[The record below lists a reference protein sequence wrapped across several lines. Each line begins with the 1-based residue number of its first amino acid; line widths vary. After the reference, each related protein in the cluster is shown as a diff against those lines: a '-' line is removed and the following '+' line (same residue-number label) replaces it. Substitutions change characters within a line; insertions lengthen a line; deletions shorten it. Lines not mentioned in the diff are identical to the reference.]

1 MKRLSFIIA
10 CLCLYALTIQ
20 AGPIDKAQAQQQ
32 AQQFF
37 AQKGKTLK
45 KSSKPFKAPRKGA
58 TTEGDAY
65 YYVFNSEGNNG
76 FVIVSGDDRTAPV
89 FGYSDTGSFD
99 ENNIPENMQA
109 WLAGYV
115 DEIKALGTDE
125 SSANG
130 KLLSAPKKAEAVKR
144 PVAPLLTALWNQSSP
159 YNDNCPLYDS
169 TNKSAT
175 GCVATAMAQVMYYY
189 RAQSVSAL
197 TAEIPAYTTESL
209 GLSIPA
215 DAKDSPIDWAN
226 MTDKYSSS
234 STTAQKAA
242 VAALMAYCGHSVQM
256 DYGESSGAYSSNIP
270 AALETYFGYATGGKY
285 LNRSSYTLQEWEK
298 MVYEELLAARPLLYG
313 GQSSGGG
320 HAFVIDGYD
329 GDGLFHFN
337 WGWGGSSNGYF
348 LLQVANPG
356 NNSGIGASSTSDGY
370 ARSQNAIFGVNPSST
385 EGAIPN
391 TPTTNFGSV
400 SGNTISTSYWNYSNK
415 PLTFNMGIGY
425 VDENGELQPIFRGT
439 NTYTIEAPSG
449 GSVKGRTGTF
459 NINANTFSNK
469 SLPAGTYILK
479 PICKMSGSS
488 EWIATTPRNVGEYVI
503 AEYDGTNVTL
513 THHLNTPQ
521 LSATTFSYPKGT
533 GTGTVRVKVSIQNDG
548 DDYLGYLYLFAS
560 KTNTKGSPVNSY
572 GTFEG
577 GKTTNTEFKANCAD
591 EGTYNLWVATDQNG
605 ENVIGQTQVE
615 ISAAGAIEY
624 NLTPQG
630 LTLENGNNVGSYGG
644 TVYGTHIK
652 GKVLLR
658 NDGSANYEDDITI
671 RLFEYKMHDG
681 ELAYWGADKQTI
693 ATTIAVGETKAV
705 EFDFSNQN
713 QTNYLI
719 DVRYTPTDTRIK
731 IYNYVYTLAPGVEI
745 TKADGAASA
754 IAAMSSVTVPA
765 DAVAI
770 NLVGVTSTVTSVTPN
785 SNPNTLYY
793 IGNNE
798 TTPSGLSNSNLVQGS
813 TANEIVL
820 TDGYDFFV
828 PTTFTANTIKYKTTP
843 TKGTSGTGGWTTIS
857 LPFDVSH
864 VTANGTTIDWFH
876 SKNDTGK
883 NFWVRQF
890 TGIDDADAVLF
901 GNVEQMEAYVPYIVA
916 FPTNRWGEEYNL
928 VGKEIIFHG
937 ANARLIADVPMR
949 LVTSKINFEGTMAT
963 SQVSDSYR
971 LNDAGNT
978 FELGSGTVS
987 PFQAYFK
994 PKDDNQ
1000 NLSAK
1005 LAIKFV
1011 DDEPTGISLLTTE
1024 TTDGEVAVYSIGGV
1038 QVGTVRIVNGNPQT
1052 EHLPKGVYIINGKKV
1067 VIK

>member
-1 MKRLSFIIA
+1 MKKSVLSF
-10 CLCLYALTIQ
+10 LCLVLCVLMAQ
-20 AGPIDKAQAQQQ
+20 AGPVDKQQAQQQ
-32 AQQFF
+32 AQAFF
-37 AQKGKTLK
+37 AKKGKTLK
-45 KSSKPFKAPRKGA
+45 KVSKPYKAPRKAAA
-58 TTEGDAY
+58 TDEAY

-125 SSANG
+125 SSANS

-159 YNDNCPLYDS
+159 YNDNCPLYDG

-189 RAQSVSAL
+189 RAQSVSAT
-197 TAEIPAYTTESL
+197 TAEIPAYVSPKNN
-209 GLSIPA
+209 LSIPA
-215 DAKDSPIDWAN
+215 DSANSPIDWAN

-256 DYGESSGAYSSNIP
+256 NYGESSGAYSSDIP

-370 ARSQNAIFGVNPSST
+370 ARSQSAIFGVDPTSAG
-385 EGAIPN
+385 EPIPAL
-391 TPTTNFGSV
+391 PTTEITAVDTDAIKISFIN
-400 SGNTISTSYWNYSNK
+400 NTIETIS
-415 PLTFNMGIGY
+415 FNMGVGY
-425 VDENGELQPIFRGT
+425 VDSNGELQYLTGNSRGNNLPPGYGYMNISFPI
-439 NTYTIEAPSG
+439 N
-449 GSVKGRTGTF
+449 F
-459 NINANTFSNK
+459 NNFSSKN
-469 SLPAGTYILK
+469 LPAGTYILK
-479 PICKMSGSS
+479 PMCKMDGSS
-488 EWIATTPRNVGEYVI
+488 VWTETMSEPVNDYVI
-503 AEYDGTNVTL
+503 AIYDGTNVTL
-513 THHLNTPQ
+513 QRKQLQ
-521 LSATTFSYPKGT
+521 LSVSAFSYPKGT
-533 GTGTVRVKVSIQNDG
+533 NIGTVRVKVSIQNDG

-560 KTNTKGSPVNSY
+560 KTTTKGSPVNSY

-577 GKTTNTEFKANCAD
+577 GKTTDAEFNANCAD
-591 EGTYNLWVATDQNG
+591 EGTYNLWVSTDKNG
-605 ENVIGQTQVE
+605 ENVIGQTQVQ
-615 ISAAGAIEY
+615 IAGTKPADNVTGKGY
-624 NLTPQG
+624 
-630 LTLENGNNVGSYGG
+630 TLKNRNGSTIYGSHIAG
-644 TVYGTHIK
+644 TVSLKNEG
-652 GKVLLR
+652 
-658 NDGSANYEDDITI
+658 
-671 RLFEYKMHDG
+671 
-681 ELAYWGADKQTI
+681 TI
-693 ATTIAVGETKAV
+693 AYDDEIIIRILKNIPGTSSYSGYKSQSVHLSLAVGETKNVA
-705 EFDFSNQN
+705 FDFS
-713 QTNYLI
+713 
-719 DVRYTPTDTRIK
+719 DVDFDKYIIIVYYPDDNKLYQIPGA
-731 IYNYVYTLAPGVEI
+731 YTLTPGVEI
-745 TKADGAASA
+745 TTVDGVASA
-754 IAAMSSVTVPA
+754 IAATSSVTVPA
-765 DAVAI
+765 DAVAV

-798 TTPSGLSNSNLVQGS
+798 TAPSGLNNSNLVQGS

-828 PTTFTANTIKYKTTP
+828 PTTFTASSIRYKTTP
-843 TKGTSGTGGWTTIS
+843 TTGTNGTGGWTTIA

-890 TGIDDADAVLF
+890 TGIDDDNAVLF
-901 GNVEQMEAYVPYIVA
+901 GNVEQMEANVPYIVA
-916 FPTNRWGEEYNL
+916 FPTDRWGAQYNL
-928 VGKEIIFHG
+928 VGKDIVFHG
-937 ANARLIADVPMR
+937 TNARLIADVPMR
-949 LVTSKINFEGTMAT
+949 LVTSKITFEGTTAANNVT
-963 SQVSDSYR
+963 DSYL
-971 LNDAGNT
+971 LNAAGNSFT
-978 FELGSGTVS
+978 RGNGDVS
-987 PFQAYFK
+987 PFRAYFK
-994 PKDDNQ
+994 PKDDA
-1000 NLSAK
+1000 LSSK

-1011 DDEPTGISLLTTE
+1011 DDEPTAITDLTLDE
-1024 TTDGEVAVYSIGGV
+1024 ADGTVAVYTLSGMR
-1038 QVGTVRIVNGNPQT
+1038 VGTVRIVNGKPQT
-1052 EHLPKGVYIINGKKV
+1052 DTLPKGVYIINGKKV
-1067 VIK
+1067 IR

>member
-1 MKRLSFIIA
+1 MKKSVLSFFSLV
-10 CLCLYALTIQ
+10 LCVLMAQ
-20 AGPIDKAQAQQQ
+20 AGPVDKQQAQQQ
-32 AQQFF
+32 AQAFF
-37 AQKGKTLK
+37 AKKGKVLK
-45 KSSKPFKAPRKGA
+45 KSAKPHKVPRKAAGA
-58 TTEGDAY
+58 ADEAY

-99 ENNIPENMQA
+99 ENNIPENMRA
-109 WLAGYV
+109 WLEGYV
-115 DEIKALGTDE
+115 EEIKALGTDE
-125 SSANG
+125 SSANS

-144 PVAPLLTALWNQSSP
+144 PVAPLLTTLWNQSSP
-159 YNDNCPLYDS
+159 YNDNCPLYDG

-189 RAQSVSAL
+189 RAQSVSAT
-197 TAEIPAYTTESL
+197 TAEIPAYVSPKNN
-209 GLSIPA
+209 LSIPA
-215 DAKDSPIDWAN
+215 DPANSSIDWAN

-256 DYGESSGAYSSNIP
+256 NYGESSGAYSSDIP

-337 WGWGGSSNGYF
+337 WGWGGLSNGYF

-370 ARSQNAIFGVNPSST
+370 ARSQNAIFGVNPTSA
-385 EGAIPN
+385 EEAKPA
-391 TPTTNFGSV
+391 TPTTNFSNV
-400 SGNTISTSYWNYSNK
+400 AGNTISTSYWNYSNK

-479 PICKMSGSS
+479 PMCKINGSS
-488 EWIATTPRNVGEYVI
+488 DWIETIPKNANEYVI
-503 AEYDGTNVTL
+503 AVYGGTNVTL
-513 THHLNTPQ
+513 TLHQNTPQ
-521 LSATTFSYPKGT
+521 LAVTAFEYPKGT
-533 GTGTVRVKVSIQNDG
+533 APGSVTVKTTIENTGDEFV
-548 DDYLGYLYLFAS
+548 GYLYMFTS
-560 KTNTKGSPVNSY
+560 TTNTKDNRKNSY
-572 GTFEG
+572 ATIEA
-577 GKTTNTEFKANCAD
+577 GKSTTAQFTTTLSSA
-591 EGTYNLWVATDQNG
+591 GTYNVWITTDEAGN
-605 ENVIGQTQVE
+605 NVIGQTQVE
-615 ISAAGAIEY
+615 ISSAGAVVY
-624 NLTPQG
+624 NLTAQG
-630 LTLENGNNVGSYGG
+630 LSLENGNPSDYTGG
-644 TVYGTHIK
+644 TMYGTHIK
-652 GKVLLR
+652 GNVRLK
-658 NDGSANYEDDITI
+658 NEGTTTFDDEITI
-671 RLFEYKMHDG
+671 QLYKHKGDSYG
-681 ELAYWGADKQTI
+681 SADKQSVK
-693 ATTIAVGETKAV
+693 ATIAVGETKAV

-713 QTNYLI
+713 HTKYLI
-719 DVRYTPTDTRIK
+719 VVSHASTSTQYPRY
-731 IYNYVYTLAPGVEI
+731 YSYTLSPGVEI
-745 TKADGAASA
+745 TTADGAASA
-754 IAAMSSVTVPA
+754 IAATSSVTVPA
-765 DAVAI
+765 DAVAV

-798 TTPSGLSNSNLVQGS
+798 TAPSGLNNSNLVQGS

-916 FPTNRWGEEYNL
+916 FPTDRWGAQYNL
-928 VGKEIIFHG
+928 VGKEIVFHG
-937 ANARLIADVPMR
+937 TNAHLVADVPMR
-949 LVTSKINFEGTMAT
+949 LVTSKITFEGTTAANNVT
-963 SQVSDSYR
+963 DSYL
-971 LNDAGNT
+971 LNAAGNSFT
-978 FELGSGTVS
+978 RGNGDVS
-987 PFQAYFK
+987 PFRAYFK
-994 PKDDNQ
+994 PKDDA
-1000 NLSAK
+1000 LSSK

-1011 DDEPTGISLLTTE
+1011 DDEPTAITDLTLDE
-1024 TTDGEVAVYSIGGV
+1024 ADGTVAVYTLSGMR
-1038 QVGTVRIVNGNPQT
+1038 VGTVRIVNGKPQT
-1052 EHLPKGVYIINGKKV
+1052 DTLPKGVYIINGKKV
-1067 VIK
+1067 IR

>member
-1 MKRLSFIIA
+1 MKKSVLSFFSLV
-10 CLCLYALTIQ
+10 LCVLMAQ
-20 AGPIDKAQAQQQ
+20 AGPVDKQQAQQQ
-32 AQQFF
+32 AQAFF
-37 AQKGKTLK
+37 AKKGKVLK
-45 KSSKPFKAPRKGA
+45 KSATPHKAPRKAAGA
-58 TTEGDAY
+58 ADEAY

-125 SSANG
+125 SSANS

-144 PVAPLLTALWNQSSP
+144 PVAPLLTALWNQDSP
-159 YNDNCPLYDS
+159 YNDNCPLYDG

-189 RAQSVSAL
+189 RAQSVSAT
-197 TAEIPAYTTESL
+197 TAEIPAYVSPKNN
-209 GLSIPA
+209 LSIPA
-215 DAKDSPIDWAN
+215 DPANSPIDWAN

-256 DYGESSGAYSSNIP
+256 NYGESSGAYSSDIP

-370 ARSQNAIFGVNPSST
+370 ARSQNAIFGVDPTSAG
-385 EGAIPN
+385 EPIPAL
-391 TPTTNFGSV
+391 PTTEITAVDTDAIKISFIN
-400 SGNTISTSYWNYSNK
+400 NTIETIS
-415 PLTFNMGIGY
+415 FNMGVGY
-425 VDENGELQPIFRGT
+425 VDSNGELQYLTGNSRGNNLPPGYGYMNISFPI
-439 NTYTIEAPSG
+439 NS
-449 GSVKGRTGTF
+449 
-459 NINANTFSNK
+459 NNFSSKN
-469 SLPAGTYILK
+469 LPAGTYILK
-479 PICKMSGSS
+479 PMCKMDGSS
-488 EWIATTPRNVGEYVI
+488 VWTETMSEPVNDYVI
-503 AEYDGTNVTL
+503 AIYDGTNVTL
-513 THHLNTPQ
+513 QRKQLQ
-521 LSATTFSYPKGT
+521 LSVSAFSYPKGT
-533 GTGTVRVKVSIQNDG
+533 NIGTVRVKVSIQNDG

-560 KTNTKGSPVNSY
+560 KTTTKGSPVNSY

-577 GKTTNTEFKANCAD
+577 GKTTDAEFNANCAD
-591 EGTYNLWVATDQNG
+591 EGTYNLWVSTDKNG
-605 ENVIGQTQVE
+605 ENVIGQTQVQ
-615 ISAAGAIEY
+615 IAGTKPADNVTGKGY
-624 NLTPQG
+624 
-630 LTLENGNNVGSYGG
+630 TLKNRNGSTIYGSHIAG
-644 TVYGTHIK
+644 TVSLKNEG
-652 GKVLLR
+652 
-658 NDGSANYEDDITI
+658 
-671 RLFEYKMHDG
+671 
-681 ELAYWGADKQTI
+681 TI
-693 ATTIAVGETKAV
+693 AYDDEIIIRILKNIPGTSSYSGYKSQSVHLSLAVGETKNVA
-705 EFDFSNQN
+705 FDFS
-713 QTNYLI
+713 
-719 DVRYTPTDTRIK
+719 DVDFDKYIIIAYYPDDNKLYQIPGA
-731 IYNYVYTLAPGVEI
+731 YTLTPGVEI
-745 TKADGAASA
+745 TTVDGVASA
-754 IAAMSSVTVPA
+754 IAATSSVTVPA
-765 DAVAI
+765 DAVAV

-798 TTPSGLSNSNLVQGS
+798 TAPSGLNNSNLVQGS

-916 FPTNRWGEEYNL
+916 FPTDRWGAQYNL
-928 VGKEIIFHG
+928 VGKEIVFHG
-937 ANARLIADVPMR
+937 TNARLIADVPMR
-949 LVTSKINFEGTMAT
+949 LVTSKITFEGTTAKSNVT
-963 SQVSDSYR
+963 DSYL
-971 LNDAGNT
+971 LNEAGNSFT
-978 FELGSGTVS
+978 RGNGAVS
-987 PFQAYFK
+987 PFRAYFK
-994 PKDDNQ
+994 PKDDA
-1000 NLSAK
+1000 LSSK
-1005 LAIKFV
+1005 LSIKFV
-1011 DDEPTGISLLTTE
+1011 DDEPTAITDLTLDE
-1024 TTDGEVAVYSIGGV
+1024 ADGTVAVYTLSGMRI
-1038 QVGTVRIVNGNPQT
+1038 GTVRIVNGKPQT
-1052 EHLPKGVYIINGKKV
+1052 DALPKGVYIINGKKV
-1067 VIK
+1067 IR

>member
-1 MKRLSFIIA
+1 MKKSVLSF
-10 CLCLYALTIQ
+10 LCLVLCVLMAQ
-20 AGPIDKAQAQQQ
+20 AGPVDKQQAQQQ
-32 AQQFF
+32 AQAFF
-37 AQKGKTLK
+37 AKKGKVLK
-45 KSSKPFKAPRKGA
+45 KSAKPHKVPRKAAGA
-58 TTEGDAY
+58 ADEAY

-125 SSANG
+125 SSANS

-159 YNDNCPLYDS
+159 YNDNCPLYDG

-189 RAQSVSAL
+189 RAQSVSAT
-197 TAEIPAYTTESL
+197 TAEIPAYISPKNN
-209 GLSIPA
+209 LSIPA
-215 DAKDSPIDWAN
+215 DPANSPIDWAN

-256 DYGESSGAYSSNIP
+256 NYGESSGAYSSDIP

-329 GDGLFHFN
+329 GEGLFHFN

-385 EGAIPN
+385 EEAIPA
-391 TPTTNFGSV
+391 TPTTNFDAVTTSSV
-400 SGNTISTSYWNYSNK
+400 TIRFSNLTSETMDFYRGVGYIDNNGNLIHLTGERFYSLNSYRAIPTDFTIT
-415 PLTFNMGIGY
+415 
-425 VDENGELQPIFRGT
+425 VD
-439 NTYTIEAPSG
+439 A
-449 GSVKGRTGTF
+449 
-459 NINANTFSNK
+459 FSNK
-469 SLPAGTYILK
+469 SLSPGTYILK

-503 AEYDGTNVTL
+503 AEYGGTNVTL

-577 GKTTNTEFKANCAD
+577 GKTTDAEFKANCAD
-591 EGTYNLWVATDQNG
+591 EGTYNLWVATDENG
-605 ENVIGQTQVE
+605 ENVIGQTQVD
-615 ISAAGAIEY
+615 ISSTTVTN
-624 NLTPQG
+624 NLTAQG
-630 LTLENGNNVGSYGG
+630 LTLENGNPSYTYGG
-644 TVYGTHIK
+644 TMYGTHIK
-652 GKVLLR
+652 GKVMLK
-658 NDGSANYEDDITI
+658 NEGTTTFDDDIMI
-671 RLFEYKMHDG
+671 QLYEYKTYDG
-681 ELAYWGADKQTI
+681 KLSYWSSDKQTV
-693 ATTIAVGETKAV
+693 TSTIAVGETKAV

-713 QTNYLI
+713 HTKYVVLI
-719 DVRYTPTDTRIK
+719 YYASPKSQIVQYPRYND
-731 IYNYVYTLAPGVEI
+731 YTLAPGVEI
-745 TKADGAASA
+745 TTADGAASA
-754 IAAMSSVTVPA
+754 IAATSSVTVPA
-765 DAVAI
+765 DAVAV

-798 TTPSGLSNSNLVQGS
+798 TAPSGLSNSNLVQGS
-813 TANEIVL
+813 AANEIVL

-901 GNVEQMEAYVPYIVA
+901 GNVEQMEANVPYIVA
-916 FPTNRWGEEYNL
+916 FPTDRWGAQYNL
-928 VGKEIIFHG
+928 VGKEIVFHG
-937 ANARLIADVPMR
+937 TNARLIADVPMR
-949 LVTSKINFEGTMAT
+949 LVTSKITFEGTTAESNVT
-963 SQVSDSYR
+963 DSYL
-971 LNDAGNT
+971 LNAAGNSFT
-978 FELGSGTVS
+978 RGNGAVS
-987 PFQAYFK
+987 PFRAYFK
-994 PKDDNQ
+994 PKDDA
-1000 NLSAK
+1000 LSSK

-1011 DDEPTGISLLTTE
+1011 DDELTAI
-1024 TTDGEVAVYSIGGV
+1024 TDLTLDEADGTVAVYTLSGMR
-1038 QVGTVRIVNGNPQT
+1038 VGTVRIVNGKPQT
-1052 EHLPKGVYIINGKKV
+1052 DTLPKGVYIINGKKV
-1067 VIK
+1067 IR

>member
-1 MKRLSFIIA
+1 MKKSVLSF
-10 CLCLYALTIQ
+10 LCLVLCVLMAQ
-20 AGPIDKAQAQQQ
+20 AGPVDKQQAQQQ
-32 AQQFF
+32 AQAFF
-37 AQKGKTLK
+37 AKKGKVLK
-45 KSSKPFKAPRKGA
+45 KSATPHKVPRKAAGA
-58 TTEGDAY
+58 ADEAY

-99 ENNIPENMQA
+99 EKNIPENMRA
-109 WLAGYV
+109 WLEGYV
-115 DEIKALGTDE
+115 EEIKALGTDE
-125 SSANG
+125 SAANS
-130 KLLSAPKKAEAVKR
+130 KLLSAPKKVEAVKR
-144 PVAPLLTALWNQSSP
+144 PVAPLLTTLWNQNSP
-159 YNDNCPLYDS
+159 YNDNCPLYDG

-197 TAEIPAYTTESL
+197 TAEIPAYISPKNN
-209 GLSIPA
+209 LSIPA
-215 DAKDSPIDWAN
+215 DPANSPIDWAN

-256 DYGESSGAYSSNIP
+256 NYGESSGAYSSDIP
-270 AALETYFGYATGGKY
+270 AALETYFGYTTGGKY

-391 TPTTNFGSV
+391 TPTTNFSNV
-400 SGNTISTSYWNYSNK
+400 LDNKMTIRYWNIAEEGVSM
-415 PLTFNMGIGY
+415 TFNYGYGY
-425 VDENGELQPIFRGT
+425 VDAEGNLKHLYGNNSTTLGYTQLI
-439 NTYTIEAPSG
+439 NVTYTIQ
-449 GSVKGRTGTF
+449 GSV
-459 NINANTFSNK
+459 FSNAG
-469 SLPAGTYILK
+469 LPAGTYILK

-560 KTNTKGSPVNSY
+560 KTTTKGSPVNSY

-577 GKTTNTEFKANCAD
+577 GKTTDAEFNANCAD
-591 EGTYNLWVATDQNG
+591 EGTYNLWVTTDENG

-615 ISAAGAIEY
+615 ISSAGAVVY
-624 NLTPQG
+624 NLTAQG
-630 LTLENGNNVGSYGG
+630 LSLENGNPSYTYGG
-644 TVYGTHIK
+644 TMYGTHIK
-652 GKVLLR
+652 GNVRLK
-658 NDGSANYEDDITI
+658 NEGTTNFDDEITI
-671 RLFEYKMHDG
+671 QLYEYKTHNG
-681 ELAYWGADKQTI
+681 TLSYWSADKQTV
-693 ATTIAVGETKAV
+693 AATIAVGETKAV

-713 QTNYLI
+713 HTKYLI
-719 DVRYTPTDTRIK
+719 VVSHASTSTQYPRY
-731 IYNYVYTLAPGVEI
+731 NSYTLSPGVEI
-745 TKADGAASA
+745 TTADGAVSA
-754 IAAMSSVTVPA
+754 IAATSSVTVPEN
-765 DAVAI
+765 AVAV
-770 NLVGVTSTVTSVTPN
+770 NLVGVTGTVTSVTPN

-793 IGNNE
+793 IGAGE
-798 TTPSGLSNSNLVQGS
+798 TAPSGLSNSNLVQGS
-813 TANEIVL
+813 AATEIVL
-820 TDGYDFFV
+820 TEGYDFFV
-828 PTTFTANTIKYKTTP
+828 PTDFTASSIRYKTTP
-843 TKGTSGTGGWTTIS
+843 TTGTNGTGGWTTIA

-864 VTANGTTIDWFH
+864 VTADGAPIDWFH
-876 SKNDTGK
+876 SKTDTGK

-890 TGIDDADAVLF
+890 TGIDDDNAVLF
-901 GNVEQMEAYVPYIVA
+901 GNVEQMEANVPYIVA
-916 FPTNRWGEEYNL
+916 FPTDRWGAQYNL
-928 VGKEIIFHG
+928 VGKEIVFHG
-937 ANARLIADVPMR
+937 TNARLIADVPMR
-949 LVTSKINFEGTMAT
+949 LVTSKITFEGTTAASNVT
-963 SQVSDSYR
+963 DSYL
-971 LNDAGNT
+971 LNAAGNT
-978 FELGSGTVS
+978 FTRGNGAVS
-987 PFQAYFK
+987 PFRAYFK
-994 PKDDNQ
+994 PKDDA
-1000 NLSAK
+1000 LSSK

-1011 DDEPTGISLLTTE
+1011 DDEPTAITDLTLDE
-1024 TTDGEVAVYSIGGV
+1024 ADGTVAVYTLSGMRI
-1038 QVGTVRIVNGNPQT
+1038 GTVRIVNGKPQT
-1052 EHLPKGVYIINGKKV
+1052 DALPKGVYIINGKKV
-1067 VIK
+1067 IR

>member
-1 MKRLSFIIA
+1 MKKSVLSFF
-10 CLCLYALTIQ
+10 CLVLCVLMAQ
-20 AGPIDKAQAQQQ
+20 AGPVDKQQAQQQ
-32 AQQFF
+32 AQAFF
-37 AQKGKTLK
+37 AKKGKVLK
-45 KSSKPFKAPRKGA
+45 KSAKPHKVPRKAAGA
-58 TTEGDAY
+58 ADEAY

-125 SSANG
+125 SSANS

-159 YNDNCPLYDS
+159 YNDNCPLYDG

-189 RAQSVSAL
+189 RAQSVSAT
-197 TAEIPAYTTESL
+197 TAEIPAYISPKNN
-209 GLSIPA
+209 LSIPA
-215 DAKDSPIDWAN
+215 DPANSPIDWAN

-234 STTAQKAA
+234 STAVQKAA

-256 DYGESSGAYSSNIP
+256 DYGESSGAYSSDIP

-391 TPTTNFGSV
+391 TPTTFFTEIGTNSIKIRF
-400 SGNTISTSYWNYSNK
+400 WNLVGQGVTLS
-415 PLTFNMGIGY
+415 LNMGVGY
-425 VDENGELQPIFRGT
+425 VDENGKLTHLTG
-439 NTYTIEAPSG
+439 NDSG
-449 GSVKGRTGTF
+449 SINYSQYYNRPFT
-459 NINANTFSNK
+459 INANTFSSK
-469 SLPAGTYILK
+469 GLPAGTYILK
-479 PICKMSGSS
+479 PICKVNGS

-560 KTNTKGSPVNSY
+560 KTSTKGSPVNSY

-577 GKTTNTEFKANCAD
+577 GKTTDAEFKANCAD
-591 EGTYNLWVATDQNG
+591 EGTYNLWVATDENG
-605 ENVIGQTQVE
+605 ENVIGQTQVD
-615 ISAAGAIEY
+615 ISSTTVTN
-624 NLTPQG
+624 NLTAQG
-630 LTLENGNNVGSYGG
+630 LTLENGNPSYTYGG
-644 TVYGTHIK
+644 TMYGTHIK
-652 GKVLLR
+652 GKVMLK
-658 NDGSANYEDDITI
+658 NEGTTTFDDDIMI
-671 RLFEYKMHDG
+671 QLYEYKTHNG
-681 ELAYWGADKQTI
+681 KLSYWSSDKQTV
-693 ATTIAVGETKAV
+693 TSTIAVGETKAV

-713 QTNYLI
+713 HTKYVVLI
-719 DVRYTPTDTRIK
+719 YYASPKSQIVQYPRYND
-731 IYNYVYTLAPGVEI
+731 YTLAPGVEI
-745 TKADGAASA
+745 TTADGAASA
-754 IAAMSSVTVPA
+754 IAATSSVTVPA
-765 DAVAI
+765 DAVAV

-798 TTPSGLSNSNLVQGS
+798 TAPSGLNNSNLVQGS

-864 VTANGTTIDWFH
+864 VTADGAPIDWFH
-876 SKNDTGK
+876 SKDDTGK

-890 TGIDDADAVLF
+890 TGIDDDNAVLF
-901 GNVEQMEAYVPYIVA
+901 GNVEQMEANVPYIVA
-916 FPTNRWGEEYNL
+916 FPTDRWGAQYNL
-928 VGKEIIFHG
+928 VGKEIVFHG
-937 ANARLIADVPMR
+937 TNARLVADVPMR
-949 LVTSKINFEGTMAT
+949 LVTSKITFEGTTAASNVT
-963 SQVSDSYR
+963 DSYL
-971 LNDAGNT
+971 LNAAGNSFT
-978 FELGSGTVS
+978 RGNGDVS
-987 PFQAYFK
+987 PFRAYFK
-994 PKDDNQ
+994 PKDDA
-1000 NLSAK
+1000 LSSK

-1011 DDEPTGISLLTTE
+1011 DDEPTAITDLTLDE
-1024 TTDGEVAVYSIGGV
+1024 ADGTVAVYTLSGMR
-1038 QVGTVRIVNGNPQT
+1038 VGTVRIVNGKPQT
-1052 EHLPKGVYIINGKKV
+1052 DTMPKGVYIINGKKV
-1067 VIK
+1067 IR

>member
-10 CLCLYALTIQ
+10 CLFLYALTIQ

-125 SSANG
+125 SAANS

-159 YNDNCPLYDS
+159 YNDNCPEYNS
-169 TNKSAT
+169 KRSVT

-189 RAQSVSAL
+189 RAQSASAT
-197 TAEIPAYTTESL
+197 TAEIPAYTTSRY

-215 DAKDSPIDWAN
+215 DPAGSPIDWAN
-226 MTDKYSSS
+226 MTDTYSSS
-234 STTAQKAA
+234 STPAQKAA

-256 DYGESSGAYSSNIP
+256 NYGVGSPNDNGSSASSSHIP
-270 AALETYFGYATGGKY
+270 AALKNYFGYATGGRQ
-285 LNRSSYTLQEWEK
+285 LDREAYTLQEWENK
-298 MVYEELLAARPLLYG
+298 VYEELLAKRPLLYS

-320 HAFVIDGYD
+320 HAFVVDGYD
-329 GDGLFHFN
+329 GEGLFHFN

-356 NNSGIGASSTSDGY
+356 NNSGIGASSSSDGY
-370 ARSQNAIFGVNPSST
+370 ARSQSAIFGVDPTSAG
-385 EGAIPN
+385 EPIPAL
-391 TPTTNFGSV
+391 PTTEITAVDTDAIKISFIN
-400 SGNTISTSYWNYSNK
+400 NTIETIS
-415 PLTFNMGIGY
+415 FNMGVGY
-425 VDENGELQPIFRGT
+425 VDSNGELQHLTGNSRGNNLPPGYGYMNISFPI
-439 NTYTIEAPSG
+439 NS
-449 GSVKGRTGTF
+449 
-459 NINANTFSNK
+459 NNFSSKN
-469 SLPAGTYILK
+469 LPAGTYILK
-479 PICKMSGSS
+479 PMCKMDGSS
-488 EWIATTPRNVGEYVI
+488 VWTETMSEPVNDYVI
-503 AEYDGTNVTL
+503 AIYDGTNVTL
-513 THHLNTPQ
+513 QRKQLQ
-521 LSATTFSYPKGT
+521 LSVSAFSYPKGT
-533 GTGTVRVKVSIQNDG
+533 NIGTVRVKVSIQNDG

-560 KTNTKGSPVNSY
+560 KTTTKGSPVNSY

-577 GKTTNTEFKANCAD
+577 GKTTDAEFNANCAD
-591 EGTYNLWVATDQNG
+591 EGTYNLWVSTDKNG
-605 ENVIGQTQVE
+605 ENVIGQTQVQ
-615 ISAAGAIEY
+615 ITGTKPADNITGK
-624 NLTPQG
+624 G
-630 LTLENGNNVGSYGG
+630 FTLKNRNDYTIYGSHIAG
-644 TVYGTHIK
+644 TVSLKNEGTI
-652 GKVLLR
+652 
-658 NDGSANYEDDITI
+658 AYDDEIII
-671 RLFEYKMHDG
+671 RLLKNIPGTSNYSGYKSQSVH
-681 ELAYWGADKQTI
+681 LSL
-693 ATTIAVGETKAV
+693 AVGETKKVA
-705 EFDFSNQN
+705 FDFSNVDNDKYIIIAYYPDDNKLYQ
-713 QTNYLI
+713 I
-719 DVRYTPTDTRIK
+719 PGA
-731 IYNYVYTLAPGVEI
+731 YTLTPGVEI
-745 TKADGAASA
+745 TTVEGTVSV
-754 IAAMSSVTVPA
+754 IAATSSVTVPT
-765 DAVAI
+765 DAVAV

-798 TTPSGLSNSNLVQGS
+798 TAPLGLNNSNLVQGS

>member
-125 SSANG
+125 SSANS

-159 YNDNCPLYDS
+159 YNDNCPLYDGK
-169 TNKSAT
+169 NKSAT
-175 GCVATAMAQVMYYY
+175 GCLATAMAQVMYYY

-234 STTAQKAA
+234 STAAQKAA

-256 DYGESSGAYSSNIP
+256 DYRKSSGAYNSDVP
-270 AALETYFGYATGGKY
+270 PALENYFGYATGGRY
-285 LNRSSYTLQEWEK
+285 LKRDGYTLQEWEK

-329 GDGLFHFN
+329 GDGLFHIN

-348 LLQVANPG
+348 LLQVANPE

-370 ARSQNAIFGVNPSST
+370 ARSQNAIFGVNPSSA

-391 TPTTNFGSV
+391 TPTTFFTEIGTNSFK
-400 SGNTISTSYWNYSNK
+400 IRFWNIVGQGVTLS
-415 PLTFNMGIGY
+415 LNMGVGY
-425 VDENGELQPIFRGT
+425 VDENGKLTHLTG
-439 NTYTIEAPSG
+439 NYTGSLNYSQYYIPSF
-449 GSVKGRTGTF
+449 T
-459 NINANTFSNK
+459 INASTFSNK
-469 SLPAGTYILK
+469 GLPAGTYILK
-479 PICKMSGSS
+479 PMCKVNGS

-533 GTGTVRVKVSIQNDG
+533 YVGKNAVKVEIQNDG
-548 DDYLGYLYLFAS
+548 DEFLNYLYLFAS
-560 KTNTKGSPVNSY
+560 KTTSKGSPVNGY
-572 GTFEG
+572 ATIEA
-577 GKTTNTEFKANCAD
+577 GKSVSVEFTYD
-591 EGTYNLWVATDQNG
+591 FTSEGTYNLWVATDQNG
-605 ENVIGQTQVE
+605 ENVIGQTQVQ
-615 ISAAGAIEY
+615 IAGTKPADNITGKGY
-624 NLTPQG
+624 TFKNR
-630 LTLENGNNVGSYGG
+630 NGYTIYGSHIAG
-644 TVYGTHIK
+644 TVSLKNEG
-652 GKVLLR
+652 
-658 NDGSANYEDDITI
+658 
-671 RLFEYKMHDG
+671 
-681 ELAYWGADKQTI
+681 TI
-693 ATTIAVGETKAV
+693 AYDDEIIIRILKNIPGTSNYSGYKSQSVHLSLAVGETKNVA
-705 EFDFSNQN
+705 FDFS
-713 QTNYLI
+713 
-719 DVRYTPTDTRIK
+719 DVDFDKYIIIAYYPDDNKLYQIPGA
-731 IYNYVYTLAPGVEI
+731 YTLTPGVEI
-745 TKADGAASA
+745 TTADGTVSVTEAT
-754 IAAMSSVTVPA
+754 SSVTVPE
-765 DAVAI
+765 DAVAV

-793 IGNNE
+793 IGGNE
-798 TTPSGLSNSNLVQGS
+798 TAPSGLNNSNLVQGS

-820 TDGYDFFV
+820 TDGYNFFV

-963 SQVSDSYR
+963 SQVTDSYI
-971 LNDAGNT
+971 LNATGNT
-978 FELGSGTVS
+978 FELGSGSIS

>member
-10 CLCLYALTIQ
+10 CLFLYALTIQ

-125 SSANG
+125 SSANS
-130 KLLSAPKKAEAVKR
+130 KLLSAPKKAEVVKR
-144 PVAPLLTALWNQSSP
+144 PVAPLLTCLWNQSSP
-159 YNDNCPLYDS
+159 YNDNCPQYNS
-169 TNKSAT
+169 KQCVT

-189 RAQSVSAL
+189 RAQSASAT
-197 TAEIPAYTTESL
+197 TAEIPAYTTSRY

-215 DAKDSPIDWAN
+215 DPAGSPIDWAN
-226 MTDKYSSS
+226 MTDTYSSS
-234 STTAQKAA
+234 STPAQKAA

-256 DYGESSGAYSSNIP
+256 NYGVGSPNDNGSSASSSHIP
-270 AALETYFGYATGGKY
+270 AALKNYFGYATGGRQ
-285 LNRSSYTLQEWEK
+285 LDREAYTLQEWENK
-298 MVYEELLAARPLLYG
+298 VYEELLAKRPLLYS

-320 HAFVIDGYD
+320 HAFVVDGYD
-329 GDGLFHFN
+329 GEGLFHFN

-356 NNSGIGASSTSDGY
+356 NNSGIGASSSSDGY
-370 ARSQNAIFGVNPSST
+370 ARSQSAIFGVDPTSAG
-385 EGAIPN
+385 EPIPAL
-391 TPTTNFGSV
+391 PTTEITAVDTDAIKISFIN
-400 SGNTISTSYWNYSNK
+400 NTIETIS
-415 PLTFNMGIGY
+415 FNMGVGY
-425 VDENGELQPIFRGT
+425 VDSNGELQYLTGNSRGNNLPPGYGYMNISFPI
-439 NTYTIEAPSG
+439 NS
-449 GSVKGRTGTF
+449 
-459 NINANTFSNK
+459 NNFSSKN
-469 SLPAGTYILK
+469 LPAGTYILK
-479 PICKMSGSS
+479 PMCKMDGSS
-488 EWIATTPRNVGEYVI
+488 VWTETMSEPVNDYVI
-503 AEYDGTNVTL
+503 AIYDGTNVTL
-513 THHLNTPQ
+513 QRKQLQ
-521 LSATTFSYPKGT
+521 LSVSAFSYPKGT
-533 GTGTVRVKVSIQNDG
+533 NIGTVRVKVSIQNDG

-560 KTNTKGSPVNSY
+560 KTTTKGSPVNSY

-577 GKTTNTEFKANCAD
+577 GKTTDAEFNANCAD
-591 EGTYNLWVATDQNG
+591 EGTYNLWVATDENG
-605 ENVIGQTQVE
+605 ENVIGHTQVE
-615 ISAAGAIEY
+615 ISSTTVTN
-624 NLTPQG
+624 NLTAQG
-630 LTLENGNNVGSYGG
+630 LTLENGNPSYTYGG
-644 TVYGTHIK
+644 TMYGTHIK
-652 GKVLLR
+652 GKVMLK
-658 NDGSANYEDDITI
+658 NEGTTTFDDDIMI
-671 RLFEYKMHDG
+671 QLYEYKTYNG
-681 ELAYWGADKQTI
+681 ELSYWSSDKQTV
-693 ATTIAVGETKAV
+693 TSTIAVGETKAV

-713 QTNYLI
+713 HTKYVVLI
-719 DVRYTPTDTRIK
+719 FYASPKSQIAQYPRYND
-731 IYNYVYTLAPGVEI
+731 YTLAPGVEI
-745 TKADGAASA
+745 TKADGVASA
-754 IAAMSSVTVPA
+754 IAATSSVTVPA
-765 DAVAI
+765 DAVAV

-798 TTPSGLSNSNLVQGS
+798 TAPSGLNNSNLVQGS

-828 PTTFTANTIKYKTTP
+828 PTTFTANTIEYKTTP

>member
-1 MKRLSFIIA
+1 MKKSVLSFF
-10 CLCLYALTIQ
+10 CLVLCVLMAQ
-20 AGPIDKAQAQQQ
+20 AGPVDKQQAQQQ
-32 AQQFF
+32 AQAFF

-115 DEIKALGTDE
+115 DEIKALGADE
-125 SSANG
+125 SAANG
-130 KLLSAPKKAEAVKR
+130 KLLSAPQKAEAVKR

-159 YNDNCPLYDS
+159 YNDNCPLYDG

-189 RAQSVSAL
+189 RAQSVSAT
-197 TAEIPAYTTESL
+197 TAEIPAYVSPKNN
-209 GLSIPA
+209 LSIPA
-215 DAKDSPIDWAN
+215 DPANSPIDWAN

-256 DYGESSGAYSSNIP
+256 NYGESSGAYSSDIP

-385 EGAIPN
+385 EGAIPA
-391 TPTTNFGSV
+391 TPTTNFDAVTTSSV
-400 SGNTISTSYWNYSNK
+400 TIRFSNLTSETMDFYRGVGYIDNNGNLIHLTGERFYSLNSYRAIPTDFTIT
-415 PLTFNMGIGY
+415 
-425 VDENGELQPIFRGT
+425 VD
-439 NTYTIEAPSG
+439 A
-449 GSVKGRTGTF
+449 
-459 NINANTFSNK
+459 FSNK
-469 SLPAGTYILK
+469 SLSPGTYILK

-577 GKTTNTEFKANCAD
+577 GKTTDAEFNANCAN
-591 EGTYNLWVATDQNG
+591 EGTYNLWVTTDENG

-671 RLFEYKMHDG
+671 RLFEYKMNDG
-681 ELAYWGADKQTI
+681 EWGYWGADKQTI

-713 QTNYLI
+713 QTKYLI
-719 DVRYTPTDTRIK
+719 DVRYTPTNTRIK

-745 TKADGAASA
+745 TTADGAASA
-754 IAAMSSVTVPA
+754 IAATSSVTVPA
-765 DAVAI
+765 DAVAV

-798 TTPSGLSNSNLVQGS
+798 TAPSGLNNSNLVQGS

-828 PTTFTANTIKYKTTP
+828 PTTFTANIIKYKTTP

-876 SKNDTGK
+876 SKTDTGK

-890 TGIDDADAVLF
+890 TGIDDDNAVLF
-901 GNVEQMEAYVPYIVA
+901 GNVEQMEANVPYIVA
-916 FPTNRWGEEYNL
+916 FPTDRWGAQYNL
-928 VGKEIIFHG
+928 VGKEIVFHG
-937 ANARLIADVPMR
+937 TNARLVADVPMR
-949 LVTSKINFEGTMAT
+949 LVTSKITFEGTTAASNVT
-963 SQVSDSYR
+963 DSYL
-971 LNDAGNT
+971 LNAAGNSFT
-978 FELGSGTVS
+978 RGNGDVL
-987 PFQAYFK
+987 PFRAYFK
-994 PKDDNQ
+994 PKDDA
-1000 NLSAK
+1000 LSSK

-1011 DDEPTGISLLTTE
+1011 DDEPTAITDLTLDE
-1024 TTDGEVAVYSIGGV
+1024 ADGTVAVYTLSGMRI
-1038 QVGTVRIVNGNPQT
+1038 GTVRIVNGKPQT
-1052 EHLPKGVYIINGKKV
+1052 GALPKGVYIINGKKV
-1067 VIK
+1067 IR